1 VGTIILAAITTVAI
15 VVLLLVVNA
24 RLNPRSPELQDHP
37 RKPDGPT
44 TCGSPAADWAGVSA
58 SPPWHH
64 RCGERSSG
72 SGSSPPAASAA
83 RSSFRPPT

>member
-15 VVLLLVVNA
+15 VVLLFVVNA
-24 RLNPRSPELQDHP
+24 RLNRRSPELQDHA
-37 RKPDGPT
+37 RKCDG
-44 TCGSPAADWAGVSA
+44 ADDVWVTGGGLAGVSA

-72 SGSSPPAASAA
+72 SGSSPQAASAA